1 MRRQRFGSRGAVRVL
16 KPRGFLISLLAASV
30 AVIYFPGLAWSQTGV
45 VSFLQSAYMADVS
58 QSNAAITV
66 VFTGTADTTATV
78 DFMTSG
84 GSATAGVAYV
94 AVSNTLSFAGDGELE
109 GPLSNTV
116 NIALLNNG
124 LAGSTQT
131 VNLALLNPTG
141 SVVLGSPST
150 AVLTIINDEVEQL
163 QFAQATY
170 SVDDTDSVA
179 TITLVRVGATNGAV
193 SVDFATS
200 DGSARAG
207 VDYTM
212 TTGTVTFADGV
223 TTNTVPIPI
232 INPPLGALE
241 TNQTVRLTLANP
253 TGGASLGSP
262 VHADLII
269 VATGPPVIQLTAAT
283 INVHE
288 HVGHATVSAV
298 RFNDSNVP
306 VSVNYAT
313 SDGTASNGVDY
324 LSTSGTLNFPV
335 GVEQSSFSFFIEKF
349 STFQSNKTV
358 NVALSNPM
366 PMGTASLGAVTNAVV
381 TIVNDEPQTIIFTNA
396 GGGVVTLSLRIAG
409 TMTPSNLEPLALV
422 LDATDPGTVITMK
435 VKKRRGGGT
444 GTLQID
450 QITGN
455 GSCKM
460 IDATGFDVIDHG
472 IALDGSLG
480 QLRIHDLLNGAGIVA
495 NGSANQRT
503 SITAHNL
510 DDGCAIDIGSR
521 LAMLRA
527 ARLGVDTTIT
537 APTIGTI
544 ALKGDKKAGIPGDC
558 GATITIAGA
567 GLETNTLA
575 LSKFTASGAISN
587 ATITVGGG
595 SVGSVRAS
603 QMIDSSLFVGYTPTD
618 PGNPLVSGT
627 FAGENHIRE
636 VAISD
641 KANGFVSSDI
651 AAASIGVVDLSSVVT
666 DNGSLEFGITAG
678 SRLSQVTVGAPRFK
692 WMPKNGSDQSL
703 GDFHVLY

>member
-1 MRRQRFGSRGAVRVL
+1 MRRQRFGSGEVVGVL
-16 KPRGFLISLLAASV
+16 KPPGFLISLLVVGIAAIFSPDV
-30 AVIYFPGLAWSQTGV
+30 AWSQTGTV
-45 VSFLQSAYMADVS
+45 VLGQSTFQASVS
-58 QSNAAITV
+58 QSNVTIDI
-66 VFTGTADTTATV
+66 VFSGSTNATATV
-78 DFMTSG
+78 DFSTGG
-84 GSATAGVAYV
+84 GSAIAGVDYV
-94 AVSNTLSFAGDGELE
+94 AVSNTQVFVAENPTNTLVAITNLLSI
-109 GPLSNTV
+109 T
-116 NIALLNNG
+116 LLNNG
-124 LAGSTQT
+124 VAGSTQT
-131 VNLALLNPTG
+131 VTLALSNPTG
-141 SVVLGSPST
+141 PVVLGSPSAAT
-150 AVLTIINDEVEQL
+150 LTIINDEVEAL
-163 QFAQATY
+163 QFAQSSY

-179 TITLVRVGATNGAV
+179 IITLVRVGATNGAV

-200 DGSARAG
+200 NGSARAG

-212 TTGTVTFADGV
+212 TTGTVDFADGV
-223 TTNTVPIPI
+223 LTNTITIPI

-241 TNQTVRLTLANP
+241 TNQTVNLTLSNP

-262 VHADLII
+262 IHAQLII

-298 RFNDSNVP
+298 RFNDSSVP

-324 LSTSGTLNFPV
+324 LSTSGTLNFPA

-358 NVALSNPM
+358 NVTIFNPV
-366 PMGTASLGAVTNAVV
+366 GASLGTQTTAVV
-381 TIVNDEPQTIIFTNA
+381 TIVNDEPQTIIFTNS

-409 TMTPSNLEPLALV
+409 TMTPSSLEPLALV

-435 VKKRRGGGT
+435 VKKSRGGGT

-460 IDATGFDVIDHG
+460 IDAMGFDVTGGG

-495 NGSANQRT
+495 NGSMNQAT

-510 DDGCAIDIGSR
+510 DDGCAISLGSR
-521 LAMLRA
+521 LSRLSA
-527 ARLGVDTTIT
+527 ARLGSLTTIDV
-537 APTIGTI
+537 PMIGTI
-544 ALKGDKKAGIPGDC
+544 ALKGDKKNGIPGDC

-567 GLETNTLA
+567 GLATNTLA

-587 ATITVGGG
+587 ANITVGGG

-603 QMIDSSLFVGYTPTD
+603 QMINSSLFVGYTPAD
-618 PGNPLVSGT
+618 PSNPLVGGT

-636 VAISD
+636 VAISE
-641 KANGFVSSDI
+641 KANGFVNSDI
-651 AAASIGVVDLSSVVT
+651 AAASVGVVDLSSVVT
-666 DNGSLEFGITAG
+666 DNGGLTFGVNAG
-678 SRLSQVTVGAPRFK
+678 TRLSQVTVGTPRFK
-692 WMPKNGSDQSL
+692 WVPKNGSDQSL
-703 GDFHVLY
+703 GDFHVLR

>member
-1 MRRQRFGSRGAVRVL
+1 MGRQRFGSGGSVRV
-16 KPRGFLISLLAASV
+16 FISLLVAGFAA
-30 AVIYFPGLAWSQTGV
+30 ILLPGPARAQTGTV
-45 VSFLQSAYMADVS
+45 VFGQSTFQASVS
-58 QSNAAITV
+58 QSNVTIDVIFSGSTNAM
-66 VFTGTADTTATV
+66 ATV
-78 DFMTSG
+78 DFSTGG
-84 GSATAGVAYV
+84 GSAIAGVDYV
-94 AVSNTLSFAGDGELE
+94 AVSNTQTFVAEN
-109 GPLSNTV
+109 PTNTV
-116 NIALLNNG
+116 VAITNLVNITLLNNG
-124 LAGSTQT
+124 VAGSTQT
-131 VNLALLNPTG
+131 VNLALSNPTG
-141 SVVLGSPST
+141 PAVLGSPST
-150 AVLTIINDEVEQL
+150 AVLTIINNEMEQL
-163 QFAQATY
+163 QFAQA
-170 SVDDTDSVA
+170 SFSMDDTDSVA
-179 TITLVRVGATNGAV
+179 IITLVRVGATNGAV

-207 VDYTM
+207 VDYMM
-212 TTGTVTFADGV
+212 TTGTVDFADGV
-223 TTNTVPIPI
+223 LTNTVTIPI
-232 INPPLGALE
+232 INPAPGALE
-241 TNQTVRLTLANP
+241 TNQTVNLTLSNP

-262 VHADLII
+262 IHANLTI

-313 SDGTASNGVDY
+313 SDGTASNGLDY

-358 NVALSNPM
+358 NVTLSNPVS
-366 PMGTASLGAVTNAVV
+366 ASLGTQTTAVV
-381 TIVNDEPQTIIFTNA
+381 TIVNDEPQTIIFTNS

-422 LDATDPGTVITMK
+422 LDATDPGTVITVK

-444 GTLQID
+444 GLLQID

-460 IDATGFDVIDHG
+460 IDATGFDVTGPG

-495 NGSANQRT
+495 NGSANQAT

-510 DDGCAIDIGSR
+510 DDGCAISLRSR
-521 LAMLRA
+521 LSRLSA
-527 ARLGVDTTIT
+527 ARLGSLTTID
-537 APTIGTI
+537 APMIGTI
-544 ALKGDKKAGIPGDC
+544 ALKGDKKNGIPGDC

-587 ATITVGGG
+587 ASITVAGG

-603 QMIDSSLFVGYTPTD
+603 QMINSSLFVGYTPAV
-618 PGNPLVSGT
+618 PNNPLVSGT

-636 VAISD
+636 VAISG
-641 KANGFVSSDI
+641 KANGFVNSDI
-651 AAASIGVVDLSSVVT
+651 AAASVGVVQLSSVVT
-666 DNGSLEFGITAG
+666 DNGGLTFGITAG
-678 SRLSQVTVGAPRFK
+678 SRLSQVTVGTPRFK

-703 GDFHVLY
+703 GDFHVLH